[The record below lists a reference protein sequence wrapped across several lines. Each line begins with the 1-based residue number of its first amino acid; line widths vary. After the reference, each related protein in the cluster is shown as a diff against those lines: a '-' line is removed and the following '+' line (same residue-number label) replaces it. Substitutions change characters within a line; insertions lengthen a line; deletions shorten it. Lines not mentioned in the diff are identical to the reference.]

1 LEKEQRLLLFFFHI
15 YLLHFNSNFN
25 IMHKPLPGYLIIL
38 LLFSGLTSIAQIL
51 PADTVPAKINYKA
64 DNDIVKF
71 NAELRALR
79 GIAGA
84 PAPFYTHLW
93 EFGDGKFSFEKE
105 PVHIYADSGTY
116 HPRIYATNNYDD
128 GKPPPMRPG
137 SIKIKSKPIPRTMAS
152 NSNFFKPGENIALKT
167 NRMPRPEEEMVLL
180 LGYKNEPL
188 AGNLVKNGTLI
199 LFYNDQEFEKDNF
212 KIIDI
217 RTHHQETKTNLT
229 KTLTLT
235 ALNNN
240 QQYYAKSGPNVNV
253 TNAMSMANAQL
264 IKEKLNLY
272 KNSEVWQYQNL
283 QNGEER
289 FMFLSI
295 QTTPE
300 MIKDTNAVVTLSA
313 MMIPDDPIA
322 DVSVFDLELQIVA
335 SHDPNKMILKNRSM
349 NYRFLGKNKELIY
362 KVKFQN
368 TGKGPAKLVN
378 VGVKIPDVLDKASI
392 KILKTQPAVLDCDS
406 AYSGQSCMDTL
417 IKKDSVNFIF
427 RNIYLP
433 GVQQDGVNETDSTKG
448 FVEYS
453 IKFKEKPKKQPF
465 QSGAAII
472 FDKNEPIYTNK
483 ARAKFRPG
491 ISPGIISGYG
501 FLGGK
506 NTMTEFGNHNISLG
520 FTISPYSPYRKYL
533 QAELFISS
541 YNSSDPMIRV
551 SDNIKKDTTLNNR
564 DGYIINSR
572 AYYTE
577 TKKIDIDLVPIQL
590 RYNLNSYIGLGLGGI
605 ASFSLT
611 EKSNVSEK
619 LILSQTGANG
629 QINNFNIEKLA
640 GDFKKN
646 FADINSSVFAD
657 IQIGLVRKGPAL
669 GFRYIKSLSLK
680 DQRLFTYL
688 SWKI

>member
-1 LEKEQRLLLFFFHI
+1 MHKLRLRYLYILFLLF
-15 YLLHFNSNFN
+15 
-25 IMHKPLPGYLIIL
+25 
-38 LLFSGLTSIAQIL
+38 TVESIAQVL
-51 PADTVPAKINYKA
+51 PGDTIPAKINYKIE
-64 DNDIVKF
+64 DDIAKF

-84 PAPFYTHLW
+84 PAPFYTHFW
-93 EFGDGKFSFEKE
+93 EFGDGKFSFDKE
-105 PVHIYADSGTY
+105 PAHFYADSGTY
-116 HPRIYATNNYDD
+116 YPRVYATNNYDD

-137 SIKIKSKPIPRTMAS
+137 SIKIRSKPIPKTMAS
-152 NSNFFKPGENIALKT
+152 TTNFFKPGENIALKT

-180 LGYKNEPL
+180 LGYKNSTL
-188 AGNLVKNGTLI
+188 AGNLSKNGTLI

-212 KIIDI
+212 KIIET
-217 RTHHQETKTNLT
+217 RTHHQETKTSLT
-229 KTLTLT
+229 KILTLT
-235 ALNNN
+235 ALNKIPQN
-240 QQYYAKSGPNVNV
+240 YASSGPNINAR
-253 TNAMSMANAQL
+253 NAMSTTNAQL

-272 KNSEVWQYQNL
+272 KSSEAWQYQNL
-283 QNGEER
+283 ENGEER

-322 DVSVFDLELQIVA
+322 DVSVYDLELQIVA

-349 NYRFLGKNKELIY
+349 NYRFLGKNKELTY

-378 VGVKIPDVLDKASI
+378 VGIKIPDVLDKTSI
-392 KILKTQPAVLDCDS
+392 KILKTQPAVLGCDS

-417 IKKDSVNFIF
+417 IRKDSINFIF
-427 RNIYLP
+427 KNIYLP
-433 GVQQDGVNETDSTKG
+433 GVQQDGVNNTDSTKG
-448 FVEYS
+448 FVEYT
-453 IKFKEKPKKQPF
+453 IRFKEKPKKQPF
-465 QSGAAII
+465 SSGAAII

-483 ARAKFRPG
+483 ARGKFKPG
-491 ISPGIISGYG
+491 ISPGIITGYG

-506 NTMTEFGNHNISLG
+506 NTMTEFGNKNVSLG

-533 QAELFISS
+533 QAELFINS
-541 YNSSDPMIRV
+541 YNSSDPIVRM
-551 SDNIKKDTTLNNR
+551 SDNIKKDTVINNR

-572 AYYTE
+572 NYYTE
-577 TKKIDIDLVPIQL
+577 SKRIDIDVVPIQL
-590 RYNLNSYIGLGLGGI
+590 RYNLNSYIGLGIGGI
-605 ASFSLT
+605 ASFTL
-611 EKSNVSEK
+611 SEK
-619 LILSQTGANG
+619 GTVNEKLLLSQRGANG
-629 QINNFNIEKLA
+629 QINNLDIEKPA

-646 FADINSSVFAD
+646 FADINSAVFGD
-657 IQIGLVRKGPAL
+657 VQIGLVRKGPAL
-669 GFRYIKSLSLK
+669 GFRYIKSLTLK

>member
-1 LEKEQRLLLFFFHI
+1 
-15 YLLHFNSNFN
+15 
-25 IMHKPLPGYLIIL
+25 MHKSLHVYLIISFL
-38 LLFSGLTSIAQIL
+38 LSGLKSYAQVL
-51 PADTVPAKINYKA
+51 PIDTVPAKINYRVE
-64 DNDIVKF
+64 NDIVKF
-71 NAELRALR
+71 NAELRTLR
-79 GIAGA
+79 GVSGA
-84 PAPFYTHLW
+84 PAPFYSHFW

-105 PVHIYADSGTY
+105 PVHFYADSGTY
-116 HPRIYATNNYDD
+116 HPRLYATNNYDD

-137 SIKIKSKPIPRTMAS
+137 TIKIKNKPVPKTMAS
-152 NSNFFKPGENIALKT
+152 NTNFFKPGEHIALKT
-167 NRMPRPEEEMVLL
+167 NRMPKPEEEMVLL

-188 AGNLVKNGTLI
+188 AGNLSKSGILI

-212 KIIDI
+212 KIVET
-217 RTHHQETKTNLT
+217 RAHHQETKTNLT
-229 KTLTLT
+229 KILTLT
-235 ALNNN
+235 ALNKI
-240 QQYYAKSGPNVNV
+240 QQHFAYSGPNVNLK
-253 TNAMSMANAQL
+253 TAMNTANTQL

-272 KNSEVWQYQNL
+272 KSSEAWQYQNL
-283 QNGEER
+283 ENGEER

-322 DVSVFDLELQIVA
+322 DVSVYDLELQIVA

-349 NYRFLGKNKELIY
+349 NYRFLGKNKELTY

-378 VGVKIPDVLDKASI
+378 VGVKIPEVLDKSSI
-392 KILKTQPAVLDCDS
+392 KISKTQPSVLGCDS

-417 IKKDSVNFIF
+417 IKKDSINFIF

-433 GVQQDGVNETDSTKG
+433 GVQQDGVNNTDSTKG
-448 FVEYS
+448 YVEYT

-465 QSGAAII
+465 SSGAAII

-483 ARAKFRPG
+483 ARGKFKPG
-491 ISPGIISGYG
+491 ISPGIITGYG

-506 NTMTEFGNHNISLG
+506 NTMTEFGNKNVSLG

-533 QAELFISS
+533 QAELFINS
-541 YNSSDPMIRV
+541 YNTSDPVERI
-551 SDNIKKDTTLNNR
+551 SDNIKKDTVINNR

-605 ASFSLT
+605 ASFTLT

-619 LILSQTGANG
+619 LLLTQTGANG
-629 QINNFNIEKLA
+629 QTNNLNIEKLA
-640 GDFKKN
+640 ADFKKN

-657 IQIGLVRKGPAL
+657 IQIGFVRKGPAL
-669 GFRYIKSLSLK
+669 GFRYIKSVTLK